1 MNLSLVRYFLAVVE
15 TGGFTRGA
23 ERAHVTQPTL
33 SAGIKRLEADLGAAL
48 FDRGRGA
55 TLTAAGNRFLPHA
68 RLLLQEW
75 TAARRDLRQP
85 RSLKRR
91 LRLGALSGLLSSPF
105 PTMLGGFLGQHP
117 DIAIEMVEGPAAW
130 LDRRLALGRIDMA
143 LTLLPEAGDEAH
155 NLGLYRQRYAL
166 AVPARHGLATRASVR
181 VAELNDQ
188 PFVIRPQAESLE
200 EAERLFDRL
209 GAKPRIVGRAET
221 DAALLA
227 LVRAGLG
234 LAVMPQRTIEQ
245 AEGVALVNLP
255 DWKLVHRIGLI
266 WRPAQDETAEAVTAL
281 VGFASSHD
289 WDAGQTAGV
298 IGH

>member
-15 TGGFTRGA
+15 TGGFTRAA

-48 FDRGRGA
+48 FDRGRGVA
-55 TLTAAGNRFLPHA
+55 LTPAGNRFLPHA

-85 RSLKRR
+85 RGLKRR
-91 LRLGALSGLLSSPF
+91 LRLGALSGLLAQPF
-105 PTMLGGFLGQHP
+105 PPMLGGFLAQHP
-117 DIAIEMVEGPAAW
+117 DIAVEIVEGPLPW
-130 LDRRLALGRIDMA
+130 LEKRLALGRIDLA
-143 LTLLPEAGDEAH
+143 LTLLPDGGDETQS
-155 NLGLYRQRYAL
+155 LGLYRQRYAL
-166 AVPARHGLATRASVR
+166 AVPARHSLAHRASVR

-188 PFVIRPQAESLE
+188 PFVIRPQAESLN

-234 LAVMPQRTIEQ
+234 LAVMPQRLIEQ
-245 AEGVALVNLP
+245 AESVALVTLP
-255 DWKLVHRIGLI
+255 DWKLVHRIGLA
-266 WRPAQDETAEAVTAL
+266 WRAAAAETAETIETFAA
-281 VGFASSHD
+281 FASSHD
-289 WDAGQTAGV
+289 WDAGQAAAV